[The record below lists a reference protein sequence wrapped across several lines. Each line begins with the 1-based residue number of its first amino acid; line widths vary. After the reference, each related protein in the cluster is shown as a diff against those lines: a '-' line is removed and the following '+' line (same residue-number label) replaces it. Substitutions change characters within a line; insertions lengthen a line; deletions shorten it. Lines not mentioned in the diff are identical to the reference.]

1 MKPWINEETIKTWT
15 DAQKRLWE
23 SLCSAVPFQPPVGVE
38 AWRDT
43 YLKNL
48 ATWESAVKQTLEQEA
63 AWVQQWVQRVA
74 HEKGTPEMM
83 ASWVRQMEEVLQRW
97 IQSQNQWWDEYFA
110 VLRRGGLVKLDQA
123 DIEVAVIPEPAP
135 VAESAPTASEKPAS
149 APPKAAASARPEPM
163 VEVVAEPP
171 VATST
176 AELPAA
182 VNDEPPP
189 TARIVEAPIELP
201 PDDLKL
207 VSGIGPALEKK
218 LNACGIFTYRQLAVL
233 GDEEIERIEAAIKS
247 FGRIRRDDWVGQAR
261 AQHLRKYQE
270 SL

>member
-1 MKPWINEETIKTWT
+1 
-15 DAQKRLWE
+15 
-23 SLCSAVPFQPPVGVE
+23 
-38 AWRDT
+38 
-43 YLKNL
+43 
-48 ATWESAVKQTLEQEA
+48 
-63 AWVQQWVQRVA
+63 
-74 HEKGTPEMM
+74 MM

>member
-1 MKPWINEETIKTWT
+1 
-15 DAQKRLWE
+15 
-23 SLCSAVPFQPPVGVE
+23 
-38 AWRDT
+38 
-43 YLKNL
+43 
-48 ATWESAVKQTLEQEA
+48 
-63 AWVQQWVQRVA
+63 
-74 HEKGTPEMM
+74 MM

-123 DIEVAVIPEPAP
+123 DIDAVAVSGPAP
-135 VAESAPTASEKPAS
+135 VAASAPTASEKPAS

-163 VEVVAEPP
+163 AEVVAEPP
-171 VATST
+171 VAAFT
-176 AELPAA
+176 AEPPAA

-189 TARIVEAPIELP
+189 TARIVEAPVELP

-218 LNACGIFTYRQLAVL
+218 LNACGIFTYRQLAAL

>member
-1 MKPWINEETIKTWT
+1 
-15 DAQKRLWE
+15 
-23 SLCSAVPFQPPVGVE
+23 
-38 AWRDT
+38 
-43 YLKNL
+43 
-48 ATWESAVKQTLEQEA
+48 
-63 AWVQQWVQRVA
+63 
-74 HEKGTPEMM
+74 MM

-123 DIEVAVIPEPAP
+123 DIDAVAVSGPAP
-135 VAESAPTASEKPAS
+135 VAASAPTASEKPAS

-163 VEVVAEPP
+163 AEVVAEPP
-171 VATST
+171 VAAFT
-176 AELPAA
+176 AEPPAA

-189 TARIVEAPIELP
+189 TARIVEAPVELP

-218 LNACGIFTYRQLAVL
+218 LNACGIFTYRQLAAL

-261 AQHLRKYQE
+261 RSICGSIRNRFNPFQSFQFLQRRVQRPSGYRSRPIDVRSCHRRRAGRPDSAGQPSDRAGLGAHPPRFQGGPVLHRRP
-270 SL
+270 